1 MSYECTQ
8 GEYFLEVENY
18 LFVLYQILMKIQR
31 VQTLLKEQK
40 IDGWLLYDF
49 RKSNALAVKF
59 LEIPPEQLLSRRFY
73 YWIPK
78 EGAPVKIVSSVE
90 NPLIHLPGNT
100 VVFRS
105 WEELESLLKFTLA
118 SSQVIAME
126 YSPFGAVPEVSRV
139 DGGTI
144 ELVRKYVPKIVSSG
158 DLLQEFTSV
167 WDEKKWQSH
176 LFAASVLDEIANGAW
191 ERIRDQ
197 VDSGITEYDVQQWM
211 LQAMSEKGCMTDHPP
226 ICAVNAHSADP
237 HYSPMP
243 QSCSKIQRGDFIL
256 IDLWCK
262 SKEKGAVY
270 ADITRMG
277 AFKTT
282 PKQLEVFQI
291 VKRAQNGALAFVKER
306 YLNKQPLYGYEVDRI
321 CRNVIAEAG
330 YQEYFVHRTGHNI
343 DELDHGPGAHLDD
356 LETHDLRLLLPGT
369 CFSIEPGIY
378 LKGEFGVRLEYDV
391 FLHPSGEVI
400 VTGGVQEEIF
410 NISS

>member
-1 MSYECTQ
+1 ME
-8 GEYFLEVENY
+8 
-18 LFVLYQILMKIQR
+18 KITR
-31 VQTLLKEQK
+31 AKNLLKQQN

-49 RKSNALAVKF
+49 RRSNALACRF
-59 LEIPPEQLLSRRFY
+59 LDIAPEQLLSRRFY
-73 YWIPK
+73 YWIPQ
-78 EGAPVKIVSSVE
+78 EGDPIKIVSSVE
-90 NPLIHLPGNT
+90 NPLGHLPGKT

-105 WEELESLLKFTLA
+105 WEELEKSLHEVLS
-118 SSQVIAME
+118 SSQTVAME

-144 ELVRKYVPKIVSSG
+144 ELIRKYVPKIVSSG

-176 LFAASVLDEIANGAW
+176 LFAASVLDGIANQTW
-191 ERIRDQ
+191 DWIRKQADK
-197 VDSGITEYDVQQWM
+197 GITEYDVQQWM
-211 LQAMSEKGCMTDHPP
+211 LQAMEEKGCMTDHPP

-237 HYSPMP
+237 HYAPLAKTS
-243 QSCSKIQRGDFIL
+243 SKIMRGDFIL

-277 AFKTT
+277 AFAPT
-282 PKQLEVFQI
+282 PKQIEVFEI
-291 VKRAQNGALAFVKER
+291 VKRAQSTALAFVKER
-306 YLNKQPLYGYEVDRI
+306 YSRKQPLHGYEVDRV
-321 CRNVIAEAG
+321 CRNVIGEAG
-330 YQEYFVHRTGHNI
+330 YQEHFLHRTGHNI

-391 FLHPSGEVI
+391 FLHPEGEVI
-400 VTGGVQEEIF
+400 VSGGIQEGIEIL
-410 NISS
+410 

>member
-1 MSYECTQ
+1 M
-8 GEYFLEVENY
+8 N
-18 LFVLYQILMKIQR
+18 KITR
-31 VQTLLKEQK
+31 AKNLLKQQN

-49 RKSNALAVKF
+49 RRSNALACRF
-59 LEIPPEQLLSRRFY
+59 LDIAPEQLLSRRFY
-73 YWIPK
+73 YWIPQ
-78 EGAPVKIVSSVE
+78 EGDPIKIVSSVE
-90 NPLIHLPGNT
+90 NPLGHLPGKT

-105 WEELESLLKFTLA
+105 WEELEKSLHEVLS
-118 SSQVIAME
+118 SSQTVAME

-144 ELVRKYVPKIVSSG
+144 ELIRKYVPQIVSSG

-176 LFAASVLDEIANGAW
+176 LFAASVLDGIANQTW
-191 ERIRDQ
+191 DWIRKQ
-197 VDSGITEYDVQQWM
+197 VDKGITEYDVQQWM
-211 LQAMSEKGCMTDHPP
+211 LRAMEEKGGMTDHPP

-237 HYSPMP
+237 HYAPLAKTS
-243 QSCSKIQRGDFIL
+243 SKIMRGDFIL

-277 AFKTT
+277 AFAPT
-282 PKQLEVFQI
+282 PKQLEVFEI
-291 VKRAQNGALAFVKER
+291 VKRAQSTALAFVKER
-306 YLNKQPLYGYEVDRI
+306 YSRKQPLHGYEVDRV
-321 CRNVIAEAG
+321 CRNVIGEAG
-330 YQEYFVHRTGHNI
+330 YQEHFLHRTGHNI

-391 FLHPSGEVI
+391 FLHPEGEVI
-400 VTGGVQEEIF
+400 VSGGIQEGIEIL
-410 NISS
+410 

>member
-1 MSYECTQ
+1 
-8 GEYFLEVENY
+8 
-18 LFVLYQILMKIQR
+18 MKKIDR
-31 VQTLLKEQK
+31 AKNLLKEQN

-49 RKSNALAVKF
+49 RRSNALACRF
-59 LEIPPEQLLSRRFY
+59 LDIPQEQLLSRRFY

-78 EGAPVKIVSSVE
+78 EGEPVKLVSSVE
-90 NPLIHLPGNT
+90 NPLAHLPGKT

-105 WEELESLLKFTLA
+105 WEELEERLKDLLS
-118 SSQVIAME
+118 SSQTVAME

-144 ELVRKYVPKIVSSG
+144 ELIRQYVPKIVSSG

-176 LFAASVLDEIANGAW
+176 LFAASVLDGIAKGAW
-191 ERIRDQ
+191 AWITEQ
-197 VDSGITEYDVQQWM
+197 VRQGNSIYEYDVQQWM
-211 LQAMSEKGCMTDHPP
+211 VQAMSEKGCTTDHPP

-237 HYSPMP
+237 HYAPLATLS
-243 QSCSKIQRGDFIL
+243 SKIQKGDFIL

-270 ADITRMG
+270 ADITRIG
-277 AFKTT
+277 AFAPT
-282 PKQLEVFQI
+282 PKQLQIFQI
-291 VKRAQNGALAFVKER
+291 VKKAQSSALAFVKER
-306 YLNKQPLYGYEVDRI
+306 VLNKAPLHGYEVDRV

-330 YQEYFVHRTGHNI
+330 YQDFFLHRTGHNI

-356 LETHDLRLLLPGT
+356 FETHDLRLLLPGT

-391 FLHPSGEVI
+391 FLHPGGEVI
-400 VTGGVQEEIF
+400 VTGGIQEEIELLA
-410 NISS
+410 